1 MLMTTAGNRIHC
13 DLTLTEISNIL
24 KNGPN
29 FSEKDKGFEV
39 DTILFSRCF
48 NVWLQSRKTKKTRNR
63 WASCKS
69 FHTTKLHYIIPA
81 KLRCPSVALLASFS
95 FFHSFILLQSKIYE
109 FVSARTVEPNSFFIL
124 VSSNCDKATSPI
136 HQLESLHLLAEMDL
150 RYACSYTKASLPCS
164 FVKFQVKH
172 KQTASGAKQEAL
184 RSVMP
189 LDTEPTLE
197 NPEESHSI
205 NSKIFR
211 AVADVFQNA
220 QSTYAGHR
228 RHIAVL
234 KRIQAKAVEQ
244 GYEEV
249 FNYWFDKMVTLV
261 LPLKRTEPVGDR
273 IVRLVGGFISSIEHD
288 LEAIDDKQNRKEQE
302 EVFARFVDQFVRHM
316 LRGIESRDK
325 NVRYR
330 VTQLLAIIMD
340 NIGEIDEELYNLL
353 MWSFQKRVYDKES
366 FVRIQS
372 IFCLTKFQ
380 DDESVS
386 EAVDDATSKL
396 MHAIQNDPSAEVRRA
411 AMLNIVNT
419 PNTKRLIMERAR
431 DVNPIN
437 RRLVYSR
444 VLRAMGLSVFEEI
457 GVESL
462 DKLINWGLE
471 DREETVRVACARLVS
486 FDWLNLMDGDI
497 IKLLAK
503 LDVTTSNV
511 CEKAMDAIFKYRNDT
526 ITKIKLPEDV
536 WENLTAETSFLI
548 KAFHFHCTKNHLDDV
563 IDSNF
568 PEASKLSEI
577 LKKYIDLRFVQSGL
591 SAIDKLCLDFILQQ
605 LLSVAFN
612 FDYSDEI
619 GRRAMLIVIRNTL
632 ASYKLNPSLVQI
644 CLKVLE
650 VLSINERDFIT
661 MTVEI
666 ITDIRDED
674 IEKQEAE
681 EAKKIQSTNAN
692 LTDEDEDEDVE
703 SFHSAIDDLVNGNET
718 PERSSQLLA
727 QEKEV
732 SSEALLACLTMS
744 RYMLELVD
752 SPLNENIMITTLIDT
767 LITPAVRNTQP
778 EVRELGVRTLG
789 LCCLLDVG
797 LAAESL
803 YLLGMCV
810 SKGDANLKN
819 TALKVIVDIFSI
831 HGTKV
836 VDGEGKVDSISLH
849 KIFYKILKNCELP
862 SCQATV
868 AEGLCKLFL
877 GDVFMDD
884 DLFETLVLSYF
895 SPANSKNEALVQ
907 AFAFCLP
914 VYCFSHLRHQRR
926 MVRVAGDVLLRLSV
940 LWDDIQTN
948 EDESLPPSSML
959 KPSVIFQELIEWTDS
974 TKLVNKSSE
983 FGHKED
989 TQLDFLLSVLK
1000 MYYKLERK
1008 DLKKMILTNISR
1020 FNFEDDNTLKWREAH
1035 EILEDILD
1043 NDDIDSAS
1051 RNAVSKFTTLI
1062 KNFLATREES
1072 DQDVTKNEAS
1082 EDEEEIS
1089 SILHTGTSMH
1099 SVDNSQAAESTDI
1112 VDGDQLPDLHQLG
1125 ETNDTTEEHIKL
1137 SNRKRKR
1144 LEEESGSE
1152 RPSDPER
1159 SSRMVSFVLP
1169 EDCSMSSE
1177 GSEDCK
1183 SDDEYNGE

>member
-1 MLMTTAGNRIHC
+1 M
-13 DLTLTEISNIL
+13 
-24 KNGPN
+24 
-29 FSEKDKGFEV
+29 
-39 DTILFSRCF
+39 
-48 NVWLQSRKTKKTRNR
+48 
-63 WASCKS
+63 
-69 FHTTKLHYIIPA
+69 
-81 KLRCPSVALLASFS
+81 
-95 FFHSFILLQSKIYE
+95 
-109 FVSARTVEPNSFFIL
+109 
-124 VSSNCDKATSPI
+124 
-136 HQLESLHLLAEMDL
+136 
-150 RYACSYTKASLPCS
+150 
-164 FVKFQVKH
+164 KH
-172 KQTASGAKQEAL
+172 KQTASGAKQAAL
-184 RSVMP
+184 PSTMP
-189 LDTEPTLE
+189 SDTEPTFE
-197 NPEESHSI
+197 NPEESHST

-273 IVRLVGGFISSIEHD
+273 IVRLVGGFISSIEHE
-288 LEAIDDKQNRKEQE
+288 LEATDDEHDRKERE
-302 EVFARFVDQFVRHM
+302 KVFARFVDQFVRHM

-325 NVRYR
+325 NARYR
-330 VTQLLAIIMD
+330 VTQLLAVIMD
-340 NIGEIDEELYNLL
+340 NIGEIDEDLYNLL
-353 MWSFQKRVYDKES
+353 MWSLQKRVYDKES

-411 AMLNIVNT
+411 AMLNLVNT
-419 PNTKRLIMERAR
+419 PNTKKLIMERAR

-444 VLRAMGLSVFEEI
+444 VLRGMGSSVFEELNT
-457 GVESL
+457 ESL
-462 DKLINWGLE
+462 DKLISWGLE

-497 IKLLAK
+497 IKLLTR
-503 LDVTTSNV
+503 LDVTTSKV
-511 CEKAMDAIFKYRNDT
+511 CEKAMDAVFKYRNDT
-526 ITKIKLPEDV
+526 VTKIKLPENV
-536 WENLTAETSFLI
+536 WGNLTAETSFLI

-577 LKKYIDLRFVQSGL
+577 IQKYIDLRFVQSGL
-591 SAIDKLCLDFILQQ
+591 SAIDEECLDFIIQQ

-632 ASYKLNPSLVQI
+632 ASHKLKPSQVEI

-681 EAKKIQSTNAN
+681 EAKKMPSTNFN
-692 LTDEDEDEDVE
+692 GTDEDEDDVE
-703 SFHSAIDDLVNGNET
+703 SFHSAVDDLVNGNET
-718 PERSSQLLA
+718 PEGNSQLLV

-732 SSEALLACLTMS
+732 SPEALLACLTMS
-744 RYMLELVD
+744 QYMLELVN

-789 LCCLLDVG
+789 LCCLLDVD

-810 SKGDANLKN
+810 SKGDASLKN

-849 KIFYKILKNCELP
+849 KIFYKTLKNCELP
-862 SCQATV
+862 NCQATV

-914 VYCFSHLRHQRR
+914 VYCFSHVRHQRR

-948 EDESLPPSSML
+948 EDESLPASSML

-983 FGHKED
+983 LDQKED

-1000 MYYKLERK
+1000 VYYKLERK
-1008 DLKKMILTNISR
+1008 DLKKMILTNIGR
-1020 FNFEDDNTLKWREAH
+1020 FNFEDDNVLKWREAH
-1035 EILEDILD
+1035 DILEDILD

-1051 RNAVSKFTTLI
+1051 RNAVGKFTSLI
-1062 KNFLATREES
+1062 KDFLATREES
-1072 DQDVTKNEAS
+1072 EQDITKNEAS
-1082 EDEEEIS
+1082 ENDEETS
-1089 SILHTGTSMH
+1089 NILHTGASTH
-1099 SVDNSQAAESTDI
+1099 SDGNPQAAESTDI
-1112 VDGDQLPDLHQLG
+1112 IDGNQLSDLHLPG
-1125 ETNDTTEEHIKL
+1125 EKTDNTEEHLSL

-1144 LEEESGSE
+1144 LEERDCSE

-1169 EDCSMSSE
+1169 EDHSMSS
-1177 GSEDCK
+1177 GSSDDCK